1 RTLLSMTSNF
11 DHERFADNTVLPI
24 FTMPR
29 GISGVAVAHSSAD
42 SRRLCGKVVGQP
54 RRSPF
59 AERRRGLDHRAF
71 PLSGSPHLG
80 LVAAWQCECRMSHR
94 ISRVTGCSRSLRAKD
109 FGVPLT

>member
-1 RTLLSMTSNF
+1 MTAFEGKADVSRCPRTLLSVTSNF
-11 DHERFADNTVLPI
+11 DRERFADNTVLPI

-94 ISRVTGCSRSLRAKD
+94 IRA
-109 FGVPLT
+109 